1 MTETGATL
9 LNESKAEKKG
19 RIDMA
24 ATAASLGALC
34 CWSIGPIFIKQ
45 LTGYVD
51 SWTQNALRYTVACLF
66 WLPVLLYFMHA
77 GRFDRRT
84 WRLAL
89 LPFAVNIAMQSLWAM
104 TFYYISPAFATL
116 LTKTSVLW
124 ITAFSLMFFVDE
136 RPLAGSRRFWAGLA
150 LSVLGLGGVLYFKPD
165 FAATHT
171 VRGIAVALACAA
183 VWGAYAVSV
192 KIRLKDVDSRCG
204 FAVISLYT
212 TGVLW
217 IAAILFGRPAQAASL
232 GVGAW
237 TAVVVSAITAIAL
250 GHVFFYTA
258 IKRIGA
264 TIPSLVILAQPFVV
278 FSISRVVFHERLA
291 PLQLVFG
298 VLLLA
303 GAGLSVW
310 AQGDLKPASRGPSA

>member
-1 MTETGATL
+1 MRAPTATGSRIDVAATL
-9 LNESKAEKKG
+9 
-19 RIDMA
+19 
-24 ATAASLGALC
+24 ASLGALC

-66 WLPVLLYFMHA
+66 WLPVLLYLMRA
-77 GRFDRRT
+77 GKFDRRT

-89 LPFAVNIAMQSLWAM
+89 LPFAVNIGMQSLWAM

-124 ITAFSLMFFVDE
+124 VTAFSLMFFVDE
-136 RPLAGSRRFWAGLA
+136 RPLARSRLFWVGLA
-150 LSVLGLGGVLYFKPD
+150 LSMMGLCGVLCFKPD
-165 FAATHT
+165 FTAVHSF
-171 VRGIAVALACAA
+171 RGIAIALVYAI
-183 VWGAYAVSV
+183 VWGAYAVCV
-192 KIRLKDVDSRCG
+192 KVRLKDVDSRCA

-212 TGVLW
+212 TVMLW
-217 IAAILFGRPAQAASL
+217 MAAILFGRPAQVASL
-232 GVGAW
+232 DVSAW

-250 GHVFFYTA
+250 GHVLFYTA

-278 FSISRVVFHERLA
+278 FSISRVVFDERLTL
-291 PLQLVFG
+291 PQLVFG
-298 VLLLA
+298 VLLLV
-303 GAGLSVW
+303 GAGLSVR
-310 AQGDLKPASRGPSA
+310 AQGDLKPASKGLPA

>member
-1 MTETGATL
+1 
-9 LNESKAEKKG
+9 
-19 RIDMA
+19 MA

-45 LTGYVD
+45 LTGCVD

-66 WLPVLLYFMHA
+66 WLPALLYFMCA
-77 GRFDRRT
+77 GKFDRRT

-89 LPFAVNIAMQSLWAM
+89 LPFAVNIGMQSLWAM

-124 ITAFSLMFFVDE
+124 ITAFSLVFFVDE
-136 RPLAGSRRFWAGLA
+136 RPLAGSPLFWVGLA
-150 LSVLGLGGVLYFKPD
+150 FSVMGLCGVLYFKPD
-165 FAATHT
+165 FTAVHT
-171 VRGIAVALACAA
+171 LRGIVIALACAV
-183 VWGAYAVSV
+183 VWGAYAVAV

-212 TGVLW
+212 TIALW
-217 IAAILFGRPAQAASL
+217 IAAILFGRPDQAASL
-232 GVGAW
+232 GVSAW

-264 TIPSLVILAQPFVV
+264 TIPSLVILAQPFMV
-278 FSISRVVFHERLA
+278 FSISRVVFHERLTL
-291 PLQLVFG
+291 PQLVFG
-298 VLLLA
+298 VLLLI
-303 GAGLSVW
+303 GAGLSGW
-310 AQGDLKPASRGPSA
+310 AQGDLRAAPRRPTAADR

>member
-1 MTETGATL
+1 
-9 LNESKAEKKG
+9 
-19 RIDMA
+19 MA

-89 LPFAVNIAMQSLWAM
+89 LPFAVNIGMQSLWAVS
-104 TFYYISPAFATL
+104 FYYIGAAFATL
-116 LTKTSVLW
+116 LSKTSVLW
-124 ITAFSLMFFVDE
+124 VTAFSLLFFADE
-136 RPLAGSRRFWAGLA
+136 RPLARSGRFW
-150 LSVLGLGGVLYFKPD
+150 LGLGLSATGVLGVLYFKSD
-165 FAATHT
+165 FVAVGTT
-171 VRGIAVALACAA
+171 RGVAIALICAA
-183 VWGAYAVSV
+183 MWGAYAVSV
-192 KIRLKDVDSRCG
+192 KVWLREVDSRSG

-212 TGVLW
+212 TGALW
-217 IAAILFGRPAQAASL
+217 IGAILFGQPAQAASMGL
-232 GVGAW
+232 AGW
-237 TAVVVSAITAIAL
+237 MAVVVSGITAIAL
-250 GHVFFYTA
+250 GHVFFYAA

-264 TIPSLVILAQPFVV
+264 TLPTLVILGQPFVV
-278 FSISRVVFHERLA
+278 FSISRVVFHERLG

-310 AQGDLKPASRGPSA
+310 AQGDLKPASNGPSA